1 MALESKLDRP
11 KSLTDLAVERIRAAV
26 VEGRLNFGEQLSEA
40 ALAVSFGISKTPVR
54 EALLRL
60 KMDGL
65 VDIQPQRGTFVFSLD
80 ADEVKELT
88 AFREI
93 IETEA
98 LGLAM
103 RRDRSGLVE
112 ALKANLARMPKGKG
126 FDPRRVHAL
135 DTEFHEAIVNACGNR
150 HLVAAYALVGHRI
163 EALRYRLPVGDEQV
177 EHCQQNHARIVAR
190 IAEGDVRRAEST
202 LREHVLSTEDSYLA
216 ASRNR
221 HRRALTGRGAPC
233 GHAAETVGSRKRR
246 APATTRAMSPDASAS
261 WSRRLLPTPTSA
273 APAAK

>member
-1 MALESKLDRP
+1 
-11 KSLTDLAVERIRAAV
+11 
-26 VEGRLNFGEQLSEA
+26 
-40 ALAVSFGISKTPVR
+40 
-54 EALLRL
+54 
-60 KMDGL
+60 MDGL
-65 VDIQPQRGTFVFSLD
+65 VEIQPQRGTFVFTLD

-150 HLVAAYALVGHRI
+150 HLVAAYGLVGHRI

-177 EHCQQNHARIVAR
+177 EHCQQNHARILAR
-190 IAEGDVRRAEST
+190 IAEGDVRRAAST

-221 HRRALTGRGAPC
+221 TGGR
-233 GHAAETVGSRKRR
+233 
-246 APATTRAMSPDASAS
+246 
-261 WSRRLLPTPTSA
+261 
-273 APAAK
+273 

>member
-1 MALESKLDRP
+1 MSLESKLDRP
-11 KSLTDLAVERIRAAV
+11 KSLTDLAVERIRAAI
-26 VEGRLNFGEQLSEA
+26 VEGGLAFGEQLSEA
-40 ALAVSFGISKTPVR
+40 ALAVNLGISKTPVR

-60 KMDGL
+60 RMDGL
-65 VDIQPQRGTFVFSLD
+65 VDIQPQRGTFVFTLD

-103 RRDRSGLVE
+103 RRDRAGLVD
-112 ALKANLARMPKGKG
+112 ALRANLARMPKGKG

-135 DTEFHEAIVNACGNR
+135 DTEFHETIVGASGNR
-150 HLVAAYALVGHRI
+150 YLIEAYALAGRRI
-163 EALRYRLPVGDEQV
+163 EALRYRLPVGDAQV

-190 IAEGDVRRAEST
+190 IADGDVRRAGSA
-202 LREHVLSTEDSYLA
+202 LREHVLSTRDSYLA

-221 HRRALTGRGAPC
+221 TGGR
-233 GHAAETVGSRKRR
+233 
-246 APATTRAMSPDASAS
+246 
-261 WSRRLLPTPTSA
+261 
-273 APAAK
+273 

>member
-1 MALESKLDRP
+1 
-11 KSLTDLAVERIRAAV
+11 
-26 VEGRLNFGEQLSEA
+26 
-40 ALAVSFGISKTPVR
+40 
-54 EALLRL
+54 
-60 KMDGL
+60 MDGL
-65 VDIQPQRGTFVFSLD
+65 VDIQPQRGTFVFTLD

-103 RRDRSGLVE
+103 RRDRGGLVE

-126 FDPRRVHAL
+126 FDPRRIHTL

-150 HLVAAYALVGHRI
+150 HLVAAYGLVGHRI

-190 IAEGDVRRAEST
+190 IAEGDVRRAEAK

-216 ASRNR
+216 ASR
-221 HRRALTGRGAPC
+221 AVTPP
-233 GHAAETVGSRKRR
+233 KR
-246 APATTRAMSPDASAS
+246 
-261 WSRRLLPTPTSA
+261 
-273 APAAK
+273 

>member
-1 MALESKLDRP
+1 MPLETKLDRP
-11 KSLTDLAVERIRAAV
+11 KSLTDLAVERIRTAI
-26 VEGRLNFGEQLSEA
+26 VEGGLAFGEQISEA
-40 ALAVSFGISKTPVR
+40 ALALNLGISKTPVR

-65 VDIQPQRGTFVFSLD
+65 VEIQPQRGTFVFTLD
-80 ADEVKELT
+80 ADEVRELT

-98 LGLAM
+98 LALAM
-103 RRDRSGLVE
+103 RRDGA
-112 ALKANLARMPKGKG
+112 ALAGTLQANLARMPKGRS

-135 DTEFHEAIVNACGNR
+135 DTEFHEAIVDASGNR
-150 HLVAAYALVGHRI
+150 YLIDAYALAGHRI

-190 IAEGDVRRAEST
+190 IAEGDARRAASA
-202 LREHVLSTEDSYLA
+202 LREHVLSTQDSYLA

-221 HRRALTGRGAPC
+221 TGG
-233 GHAAETVGSRKRR
+233 K
-246 APATTRAMSPDASAS
+246 
-261 WSRRLLPTPTSA
+261 
-273 APAAK
+273 

>member
-1 MALESKLDRP
+1 MSDGESKMPIESKLDRP
-11 KSLTDLAVERIRAAV
+11 KSLTDLAVERIRAAI
-26 VEGRLNFGEQLSEA
+26 VEGGLAFGEQLSEA
-40 ALAVSFGISKTPVR
+40 ALAVNLGISKTPVR

-65 VDIQPQRGTFVFSLD
+65 VDIQPQRGTFVFTLR

-98 LGLAM
+98 LGLSM
-103 RRDRSGLVE
+103 RLDRDGLVE
-112 ALKANLARMPKGKG
+112 ALKANLARMPKAKG

-150 HLVAAYALVGHRI
+150 HLIAAYGLVGHRI

-177 EHCQQNHARIVAR
+177 EHCQQNHARIIAR

-221 HRRALTGRGAPC
+221 TGGR
-233 GHAAETVGSRKRR
+233 
-246 APATTRAMSPDASAS
+246 
-261 WSRRLLPTPTSA
+261 
-273 APAAK
+273 